1 MSVLARTIGDVFV
14 RTGERV
20 RALRPHALES
30 ELARIAASAG
40 GLVGAAAV
48 HLETG
53 RAVSLNGAMR
63 FPLASAIKIPVA
75 VQFLARVD
83 RGELAL
89 DTMAAIEPH
98 HIRPGAGIIARR
110 FRIPGVAL
118 SLRNLLELA
127 LIVSDNTAADM
138 MLDLAGGAAVVRERM
153 QALGVADISVD
164 RTILQLLADA
174 EGIQDVP
181 QDQPLTPAYW
191 RALRSAVLPERRHAA
206 ERALFADSRD
216 TATPEAMTRLLAAI
230 WQGAA
235 LGPGGTSLLLDILG
249 RCETGDDRLKG
260 MLPPG
265 ARVAHKT
272 GTIEGPIGVGPRQP
286 RVVNDVGIV
295 ELPGGAHV
303 AIAVFV
309 VRSPRDAQA
318 QARVI
323 ARIARKVYDCFLEA
337 GQ

>member
-20 RALRPHALES
+20 RALRPPALEA

-48 HLETG
+48 HLESG
-53 RAVSLNGAMR
+53 RSVSLNGAMR
-63 FPLASAIKIPVA
+63 FPLASALKIPVA

-89 DTMAAIEPH
+89 DTMAAIEPRH
-98 HIRPGAGIIARR
+98 LRPGAGIIARR

-153 QALGVADISVD
+153 HALGVADISVD

-174 EGIQDVP
+174 EGIEDVP
-181 QDQPLTPAYW
+181 HDHTLTPACW
-191 RALRSAVLPERRHAA
+191 RALRSAVPPERRDAA
-206 ERALFADSRD
+206 GRALFTDSRD
-216 TATPEAMTRLLAAI
+216 TATPEAMARLLAAI
-230 WQGAA
+230 WRGTA
-235 LGPGGTSLLLDILG
+235 LGPGGTSLLLDVLG

-265 ARVAHKT
+265 TRVAHKT
-272 GTIEGPIGVGPRQP
+272 GTIEGPIGVGPRRP
-286 RVVNDVGIV
+286 RVVNDVGIIA
-295 ELPGGAHV
+295 LPGGAHI

-309 VRSPRDAQA
+309 VASPRDAQA

-323 ARIARKVYDCFLEA
+323 ARIARKVYDQLS
-337 GQ
+337 